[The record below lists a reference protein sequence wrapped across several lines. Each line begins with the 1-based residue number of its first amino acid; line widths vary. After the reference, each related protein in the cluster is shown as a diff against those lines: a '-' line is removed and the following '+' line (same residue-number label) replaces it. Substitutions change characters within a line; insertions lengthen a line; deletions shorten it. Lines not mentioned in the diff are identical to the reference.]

1 MKEVLWNYLELNK
14 VNVFIKKKIS
24 ALYCIL
30 LGKLKLII
38 IILKGILDN
47 NFHFFTKNNYT
58 HIRR

>member
-14 VNVFIKKKIS
+14 VNVFKKKIS
-24 ALYCIL
+24 ALYCIS
-30 LGKLKLII
+30 LGKLKLIR